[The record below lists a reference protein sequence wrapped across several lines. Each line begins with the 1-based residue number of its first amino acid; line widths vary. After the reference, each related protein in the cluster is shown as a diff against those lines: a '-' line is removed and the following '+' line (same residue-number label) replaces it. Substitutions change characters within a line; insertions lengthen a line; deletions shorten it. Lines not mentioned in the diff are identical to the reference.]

1 MQRLR
6 RCESKFG
13 KLLQGQLKGCDFSGW
28 PRVYENDPYK
38 IAELH
43 GIQLDEETKKQI
55 LGGEASLMG
64 HQVGEMISIITS

>member
-1 MQRLR
+1 MN
-6 RCESKFG
+6 
-13 KLLQGQLKGCDFSGW
+13 DAIFSDW

-43 GIQLDEETKKQI
+43 GVQLDEETKKQI

-64 HQVGEMISIITS
+64 HQARQ